1 MNANMEEELE
11 EVKRGK
17 KNMLGLILLEVGE
30 EKYFRSGH
38 RHF

>member
-17 KNMLGLILLEVGE
+17 KKYVGFDIAWSRRRE
-30 EKYFRSGH
+30 IF
-38 RHF
+38 